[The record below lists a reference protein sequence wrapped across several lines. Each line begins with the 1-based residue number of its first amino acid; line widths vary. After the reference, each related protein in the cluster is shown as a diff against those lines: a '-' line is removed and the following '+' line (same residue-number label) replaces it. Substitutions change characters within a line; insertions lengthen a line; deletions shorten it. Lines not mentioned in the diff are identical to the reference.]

1 MAGNDDDKTVFG
13 QPLPTPPRP
22 VGQPAPGQSGQ
33 GQSGQGASG
42 QGQSGQG
49 SSGGDGDRTVF
60 GQPLPPAGG
69 APRPASPVPQPMPPA
84 YPPARPAPP
93 PAAADPWRSPGVDDT
108 WLGGALNPQPA
119 PYPPQPAPPP
129 QGYSQPQGYGQP
141 QGYPNPQAAWPTPP
155 APPVQGYPAQG
166 YPPQNYPAQ
175 NYPAQG
181 NPQPLYQ
188 PGTGQ
193 RPAGSEFFPEI
204 PREQQQ
210 VARAATPR
218 IALTD
223 ALKAAGL
230 GAGGSSNPLV
240 AAAANLMILLG
251 RLRTGLVEMQAAP
264 LIDHVTREIDL
275 FERNALAAGIN
286 PQDASDAKYALSATA
301 DDIVQ
306 NLPGADRGMWLEY
319 SMVARFFGERS
330 SGVRFFQKIDEA
342 MRAPGQRF
350 NLLELMLTCLALG
363 FEGQYRTMPNGS
375 VELARIRTAIYE
387 TLRRV
392 QPRPDD
398 DISIK
403 WTAVPMDG
411 KRRRGGVPIWI
422 VTAVAAAMVMVLFAT
437 LSTLLNA
444 QSSEVRN
451 GILALHQDRPPI
463 SIERTEPVVEAYVA
477 PSSQLDRIRAALAE
491 KIAQGEVEVDRN
503 NDWVFVRVGEYLQ
516 FAPASADL
524 TSDFSTLAAAI
535 GNTLNAENGP
545 VRVVGHTDSDR
556 MSGRGRYKTNEQLSV
571 ARAQTVADI
580 LAVSVADPS
589 RIAVEGL
596 GATDPIADNATR
608 EGKARNRRVEI
619 MIPREE

>member
-22 VGQPAPGQSGQ
+22 SGQPAPGQAGQ
-33 GQSGQGASG
+33 GQSGQSG
-42 QGQSGQG
+42 QGHSGQG
-49 SSGGDGDRTVF
+49 HAPGGPSGGDGERTVF

-69 APRPASPVPQPMPPA
+69 APRPVAPVPQPMPPA
-84 YPPARPAPP
+84 YPAARPAPPP

-119 PYPPQPAPPP
+119 PYPQPPAPPA
-129 QGYSQPQGYGQP
+129 QGYGQP
-141 QGYPNPQAAWPTPP
+141 QGYPNPQAAWPVPP
-155 APPVQGYPAQG
+155 APPAYPPQG
-166 YPPQNYPAQ
+166 YPPQST
-175 NYPAQG
+175 
-181 NPQPLYQ
+181 PQPIYQ

-210 VARAATPR
+210 MVRAATPR
-218 IALTD
+218 IALSD

-350 NLLELMLTCLALG
+350 NLLELMLTCLSLG

-375 VELARIRTAIYE
+375 VELARIRIAIYE

-411 KRRRGGVPIWI
+411 KRRRGGLPIWI

-463 SIERTEPVVEAYVA
+463 SIERTEPVVVAYVA

-535 GNTLNAENGP
+535 GATLNAENGP

>member
-22 VGQPAPGQSGQ
+22 SGQPAPGQSGPGPGPGQ
-33 GQSGQGASG
+33 SGQSGQGHAQRG
-42 QGQSGQG
+42 P
-49 SSGGDGDRTVF
+49 SGGDGERTVF

-69 APRPASPVPQPMPPA
+69 APRPVAPVPQPMPPA
-84 YPPARPAPP
+84 YPAARPVPPP

-119 PYPPQPAPPP
+119 PYPQPPAPPA
-129 QGYSQPQGYGQP
+129 QGYGQP
-141 QGYPNPQAAWPTPP
+141 QGYPNPQAAWPVPP
-155 APPVQGYPAQG
+155 APPAYPPQG
-166 YPPQNYPAQ
+166 YPPQST
-175 NYPAQG
+175 
-181 NPQPLYQ
+181 PQPIYQ

-210 VARAATPR
+210 MVRAATPR
-218 IALTD
+218 IALSD

-350 NLLELMLTCLALG
+350 NLLELMLTCLSLG

-375 VELARIRTAIYE
+375 VELARIRIAIYE

-477 PSSQLDRIRAALAE
+477 PSSQLDRIRAALSE
-491 KIAQGEVEVDRN
+491 QIAQGEVEVERN

-535 GNTLNAENGP
+535 GATLNAENGP

>member
-1 MAGNDDDKTVFG
+1 MAGDDDDKTVFG
-13 QPLPTPPRP
+13 QPLPVPPRP
-22 VGQPAPGQSGQ
+22 SGQSAQGQPPQ
-33 GQSGQGASG
+33 GQPP
-42 QGQSGQG
+42 QGQPPLGQQ
-49 SSGGDGDRTVF
+49 GDRTVF

-69 APRPASPVPQPMPPA
+69 APRPVPPVPQPMPPTR
-84 YPPARPAPP
+84 RPAPASP
-93 PAAADPWRSPGVDDT
+93 PAGSDPWRTPGVDDT
-108 WLGGALNPQPA
+108 WLGGALNPQPS
-119 PYPPQPAPPP
+119 PYPQPPPHPPQSAPPP
-129 QGYSQPQGYGQP
+129 Q
-141 QGYPNPQAAWPTPP
+141 YPNPQAAWPTAPVPPP
-155 APPVQGYPAQG
+155 A
-166 YPPQNYPAQ
+166 YPPQST
-175 NYPAQG
+175 
-181 NPQPLYQ
+181 PQPIYQ
-188 PGTGQ
+188 PATGH
-193 RPAGSEFFPEI
+193 RAPGSEFFPEI
-204 PREQQQ
+204 PREQQR
-210 VARAATPR
+210 VERAATPR
-218 IALTD
+218 IALSD
-223 ALKAAGL
+223 ALKAAGI

-264 LIDHVTREIDL
+264 LIDHVAREIDL

-286 PQDASDAKYALSATA
+286 PQDASDAKYALCATA

-306 NLPGADRGMWLEY
+306 NLPGADRGVWLEY

-350 NLLELMLTCLALG
+350 NLLELMLTCLSLG
-363 FEGQYRTMPNGS
+363 FEGQYRALPNGS
-375 VELARIRTAIYE
+375 VELARIRIAIYE

-403 WTAVPMDG
+403 WAAVPMDG
-411 KRRRGGVPIWI
+411 RRRRGGVPIWI

-444 QSSEVRN
+444 QSGQVRD

-463 SIERTEPVVEAYVA
+463 SIERTEPIVEAYVA
-477 PSSQLDRIRAALAE
+477 PSSQLERIRSSLGD
-491 KIAQGEVEVDRN
+491 KIAQGEVVVDRN
-503 NDWVFVRVGEYLQ
+503 NDWVFVRVGQYLQ
-516 FAPASADL
+516 FAPASAEL
-524 TSDFSTLAAAI
+524 QSDFTVLAAAI
-535 GNTLNAENGP
+535 GKTLNAENGP

-580 LAVSVADPS
+580 LAGSLVDPS
-589 RIAVEGL
+589 RITVEGL

-608 EGKARNRRVEI
+608 EGKAQNRRVEI
-619 MIPREE
+619 MIPRED